1 MKKLILCM
9 SLCLG
14 IVTQLSEAYAATH
27 TITVTASPS
36 DKGSVR
42 GGGSYEEGT
51 TVYLVAVPVNGY
63 FFQQWSDGNTSNP
76 RSVTV
81 GAADESFTA
90 EFAAPDFTYHFDWS
104 RDVNASNSGT
114 VMTGSY
120 SNQTFYI
127 NRVSIWKDY
136 VTTGAVGY
144 PGINIDMCSGATAA
158 AGAGNYQT
166 GYDYG
171 NGKRFAYQGEFSTVQ
186 DYCSNNL
193 NISSSDKGRII
204 GCAHKISVSNI
215 ATAFESYT
223 KLYLSA
229 SEEYQMSSGSTI
241 TFAPQ
246 STSGYPFIMVQGTFG
261 TTSAFITIGTPASYT
276 VTLNNNGA
284 TTAGTTSVSV
294 TFGES
299 TNLTTPIT
307 KPKKTGYRFMGYT
320 GREGKSFTTYGVI
333 DKDGYFVPGRRGY
346 VLSYVSLISKNMQ
359 WIASGD
365 VTLYAVWEEGEEEED
380 ETTYT
385 VTWKSE
391 DGLTTLETDADLASG
406 TATAYNSSTPT
417 KASTAQYN
425 YTFDGWAT
433 SANGA
438 KVYNNGSTPAA
449 TANATYYAHFSQ
461 TTNTYTVAATV
472 SPAGAGTVSGTG
484 TFEYGTNVALSATPA
499 NRRYQFSH
507 WTDGGAGA
515 GTDGNPA
522 YTISS
527 LAANHSAVVAVF
539 TEVPVTIADNEES
552 SYYSTTLS
560 TFTGSM
566 DFQLMRTFYAGMWN
580 TVCFPFALSASQ
592 IANSD
597 MSGATFYTLTSVT
610 GDAAEGLDFNV
621 SEVTSLSARTPYL
634 VQVSGANITNPVFEG
649 VTLAASAFTNNTSG
663 TNVGDTKFF
672 GTVHPTDLEI
682 GENSGFLFL
691 GQNNAL
697 YWPNVANKIRAFRA
711 YFYSGSSVVQS
722 VHPRARIV
730 VRGETPTDL
739 SDKADRSFNTDNSAR
754 KYMQDGV
761 LVIERD
767 GKKYNAVGQE
777 IK

>member
-14 IVTQLSEAYAATH
+14 IVTQMSEAIAATR
-27 TITVTASPS
+27 TITVTASPA

-42 GGGSYEEGT
+42 GAGTYEEGE
-51 TVYLVAVPVNGY
+51 TVYLVAVPNSGRL
-63 FFQQWSDGNTSNP
+63 FLQWSDGNTSNP
-76 RSVTV
+76 RQITIGTDPDNYTAEF
-81 GAADESFTA
+81 GAADFE
-90 EFAAPDFTYHFDWS
+90 YHFDWAS
-104 RDVNASNSGT
+104 DVNASNSGR

-120 SNQTFYI
+120 SSRTFYI

-136 VTTGAVGY
+136 VTNNAVGY
-144 PGINIDMCSGATAA
+144 PGINIDMC
-158 AGAGNYQT
+158 AGAEGSTFQSSYN
-166 GYDYG
+166 YG
-171 NGKRFAYQGEFSTVQ
+171 NGKYFANPGSYSTIQ
-186 DYCSNNL
+186 DYCPNNL
-193 NISSSDKGRII
+193 YVSNTDAGRII
-204 GCAHKISVSNI
+204 GCSHKVCVNNSAQS
-215 ATAFESYT
+215 FECYT

-229 SEEYQMSSGSTI
+229 SEEYQIESGSKI
-241 TFAPQ
+241 YFAPQ
-246 STSGYPFIMVQGTFG
+246 STAGYPFIQVQGTFG
-261 TTSAFITIGTPASYT
+261 TTSAFITIGTAPVYT
-276 VTLNNNGA
+276 ITLNDQRA
-284 TTAGTTSVSV
+284 TTSGTASVTV

-299 TNLTTPIT
+299 TNLLTPIT
-307 KPKKTGYRFMGYT
+307 KPKKTGYRFMGYS
-320 GREGKSFTTYGVI
+320 GRSGNTNIGYRVI
-333 DKDGYFVPGRRGY
+333 DKDGYFMPNKRAQTPSSSSAY
-346 VLSYVSLISKNMQ
+346 VTSESMQ
-359 WIASGD
+359 WIASAD
-365 VTLYAVWEEGEEEED
+365 VTLYAVWEEGEEEE
-380 ETTYT
+380 ET
-385 VTWKSE
+385 
-391 DGLTTLETDADLASG
+391 
-406 TATAYNSSTPT
+406 P
-417 KASTAQYN
+417 
-425 YTFDGWAT
+425 
-433 SANGA
+433 
-438 KVYNNGSTPAA
+438 
-449 TANATYYAHFSQ
+449 
-461 TTNTYTVAATV
+461 TYTVAATV
-472 SPAGAGTVSGTG
+472 SPAGAGTVTGDGTYDEG
-484 TFEYGTNVALSATPA
+484 ENVTLTATPA
-499 NRRYQFSH
+499 NRHYRFLR
-507 WTDGGAGA
+507 WTESASEVA
-515 GTDGNPA
+515 TTA
-522 YTISS
+522 SYTINSIN
-527 LAANHSAVVAVF
+527 AAHTLVAEF
-539 TEVPVTIADNEES
+539 EEIPVTLDDNGTS
-552 SYYSTTLS
+552 DYYTATLS
-560 TFTGSM
+560 TFSTET

-592 IANSD
+592 IAASD
-597 MSGATFYTLTSVT
+597 MSDATFYTLTSVT

-739 SDKADRSFNTDNSAR
+739 SDKADQSFNTDNSAR